1 MVIIECMCE
10 YEAKGT
16 CVVIYLC
23 IQMQNASLNE
33 NCTNVFIRDE
43 LSSTT
48 EERKGVKERD
58 DQ

>member
-1 MVIIECMCE
+1 MCGDLSLYSNAECMI
-10 YEAKGT
+10 KW
-16 CVVIYLC
+16 
-23 IQMQNASLNE
+23 

>member
-1 MVIIECMCE
+1 MCGDLSLYSNAECMIKWKLYKC
-10 YEAKGT
+10 
-16 CVVIYLC
+16 
-23 IQMQNASLNE
+23 
-33 NCTNVFIRDE
+33 FIRDE

>member
-1 MVIIECMCE
+1 MCE

-23 IQMQNASLNE
+23 IQMLNASLNE